1 MTDHTITLTSQE
13 LAAPFKISDADAEPL
28 KGPTR
33 LACIAEG
40 DPPSYKY
47 IKYVRHHEVEA
58 YLARGWVVSDDL
70 SGTHHGHYSQILA
83 WPHEGEPE

>member
-1 MTDHTITLTSQE
+1 MTDPTITLTSQE
-13 LAAPFKISDADAEPL
+13 LAAPFKISDVDAEPL

-40 DPPSYKY
+40 DPPNYKY

-58 YLARGWVVSDDL
+58 YLARGWVVSNDL
-70 SGTHHGHYSQILA
+70 SGTHHGAYSVIMT
-83 WPHEGEPE
+83 WPHAGEPE

>member
-1 MTDHTITLTSQE
+1 MTDPTITLTSQE
-13 LAAPFKISDADAEPL
+13 LAAPFKISDVDAEPL

-40 DPPSYKY
+40 DPPNYKY

-58 YLARGWVVSDDL
+58 FKAKGWVVSNDL
-70 SGTHHGHYSQILA
+70 GGTHHGNYACLMSF
-83 WPHEGEPE
+83 EGTGEPE